1 MLVVLEELYKTFRAV
16 VKLLTL
22 FVPVRVVS
30 TVTLR
35 TVSLRR
41 GSIVAKAETVYLPV
55 RTKCVTFVTTP
66 LGVVV
71 VVCVIK
77 TTWPLV
83 VFDQYV
89 RN

>member
-30 TVTLR
+30 TMTLR

-66 LGVVV
+66 PRGGCCC
-71 VVCVIK
+71 VCNK
-77 TTWPLV
+77 
-83 VFDQYV
+83 DNMAACCV
-89 RN
+89 RSVR

>member
-1 MLVVLEELYKTFRAV
+1 MDT
-16 VKLLTL
+16 
-22 FVPVRVVS
+22 
-30 TVTLR
+30 
-35 TVSLRR
+35 
-41 GSIVAKAETVYLPV
+41 VAKAETVYLPV

-71 VVCVIK
+71 VVVCVIK

>member
-1 MLVVLEELYKTFRAV
+1 MMDKI
-16 VKLLTL
+16 L
-22 FVPVRVVS
+22 FGVQGVRISVDDVIIYS
-30 TVTLR
+30 
-35 TVSLRR
+35 
-41 GSIVAKAETVYLPV
+41 VAKAETVYLPV
-55 RTKCVTFVTTP
+55 RTKCVTFVITP

>member
-1 MLVVLEELYKTFRAV
+1 MTVSVTTDHLSEIHSRCAS
-16 VKLLTL
+16 LLSL
-22 FVPVRVVS
+22 AHIQPHMSF
-30 TVTLR
+30 VTLC
-35 TVSLRR
+35 
-41 GSIVAKAETVYLPV
+41 IVAKAETMYLPV
-55 RTKCVTFVTTP
+55 RTKCLTFVTTP